1 MIKKIFLPEFFKQ
14 KRVYSQTILGFS
26 IEDSNISCIKVVSG
40 RSQNII
46 KKVLK
51 EKIPTQNKK
60 EYNYQASLAIK
71 KIIQNMGD
79 FDQIYISVSASK
91 VVFKEIELPF
101 LDIDKIRMILDYEI
115 ESKLPF
121 SIQDSV
127 VDFIVTK
134 QLVEEKK
141 SQILVGAIR
150 NQDIIDLL
158 NIYKQASIE
167 PTKITIDLFSIYS
180 LYQQIPE
187 YKEIKNASTII
198 DLRSTSTRIILLQ
211 DGHIKLTRVIPKG
224 INTIAQNIAN
234 EINETVESIEEK
246 IKNFGFSTTDNT
258 EYDKVMQKYAI
269 SFFHD
274 IQFTLNSFTLKLN
287 LDKAI
292 SKILFTGPYSEIK
305 QLTIFC
311 KNLLQIPCE
320 IFKCEKIFSNSNFIN
335 KTKKQI
341 DDWNQY
347 MVALGITSPSIETLN
362 FNLQRKKFEPKIT
375 NLLAK
380 QLITGIGLVII
391 IFLALFINGSIQIHK
406 LSSKIKEIEKTETTK
421 LLKIFP
427 KDFRLPKKI
436 SFRSLINKANRLIT
450 DKLEMW
456 GPFEKQ
462 QVEPLLIL
470 QELTK
475 IIDKKR
481 FDVRIDSVSI
491 TEEEEKA
498 KIEMDGFFRAKTGSD
513 HFTFFA
519 KLVKRFED
527 SKVLELWDKR
537 EEIDSRT
544 EEDKGIIFNVKLKL
558 KE

>member
-26 IEDSNISCIKVVSG
+26 IEGQDISCIKVISG

-51 EKIPTQNKK
+51 EKILTQNKK
-60 EYNYQASLAIK
+60 EYNYQASLVIK

-101 LDIDKIRMILDYEI
+101 LDTDKIRMILDYEI

-127 VDFIVTK
+127 IDFIVTK
-134 QLVEEKK
+134 QLIEEKK

-150 NQDIIDLL
+150 NQDIIDIL
-158 NIYKQASIE
+158 NIYKQANVE

-187 YKEIKNASTII
+187 YKNIKNASTII
-198 DLRSTSTRIILLQ
+198 DLRSSSTRIVLLQ

-234 EINETVESIEEK
+234 ETNESVETIKEK
-246 IKNFGFSTTDNT
+246 IKNFGFLTTGNA
-258 EYDKVMQKYAI
+258 EYDKAMQKYAI

-341 DDWNQY
+341 DGWNQY
-347 MVALGITSPSIETLN
+347 MVALGTTSPSIETSN

-380 QLITGIGLVII
+380 QLITGIGLII
-391 IFLALFINGSIQIHK
+391 VIFLALFINGSIQIHK

-421 LLKIFP
+421 LLKI
-427 KDFRLPKKI
+427 LPKNFKSKKI
-436 SFRSLINKANRLIT
+436 AFKSLINQANRLISE
-450 DKLEMW
+450 KLEMW

-462 QVEPLLIL
+462 QIEPLLIL

-475 IIDKKR
+475 IIDKRR

-498 KIEMDGFFRAKTGSD
+498 KIEIDGFFRSKTGSD

-527 SKVLELWDKR
+527 SKVLELWDVR
-537 EEIDSRT
+537 EEIDSRP
-544 EEDKGIIFNVKLKL
+544 EEDKGIIFNAKLKL

>member
-26 IEDSNISCIKVVSG
+26 IEGQDISCIKVISG

-51 EKIPTQNKK
+51 EKILTQNKK
-60 EYNYQASLAIK
+60 EYNYQASLVIK

-101 LDIDKIRMILDYEI
+101 LDTDKIRMILDYEI

-127 VDFIVTK
+127 IDFIVTK
-134 QLVEEKK
+134 QLIEEKK

-150 NQDIIDLL
+150 NQDIIDIL
-158 NIYKQASIE
+158 NIYKQANVE

-187 YKEIKNASTII
+187 YKNIKNASTII
-198 DLRSTSTRIILLQ
+198 DLRSSSTRIVLLQ

-234 EINETVESIEEK
+234 ETNESVETIKEK
-246 IKNFGFSTTDNT
+246 IKNFGFLTTGNA
-258 EYDKVMQKYAI
+258 EYDKAMQKYAI

-341 DDWNQY
+341 DGWNQY
-347 MVALGITSPSIETLN
+347 MVALGTTSPSIETSN

-380 QLITGIGLVII
+380 QLITGIGLII
-391 IFLALFINGSIQIHK
+391 VIFLALFINGSIQIHK
-406 LSSKIKEIEKTETTK
+406 LSNQIKKIEKTETTK
-421 LLKIFP
+421 LLKILP
-427 KDFRLPKKI
+427 KNFKSKKI
-436 SFRSLINKANRLIT
+436 SFKSLINQANRLISE
-450 DKLEMW
+450 KLEMW

-462 QVEPLLIL
+462 QIEPLLIL

-475 IIDKKR
+475 IIDKRR

-498 KIEMDGFFRAKTGSD
+498 KIEIDGFFRSKTGSD

-527 SKVLELWDKR
+527 SKVLELWDVR
-537 EEIDSRT
+537 EEIDSRP
-544 EEDKGIIFNVKLKL
+544 EEDKGIIFNAKLKL